1 MCIIDTPILNAVL
14 YIKKVANVK
23 NKYTPKNEIYMTC

>member
-1 MCIIDTPILNAVL
+1 MCIVDAPILNAVL

-23 NKYTPKNEIYMTC
+23 ITTKNVHTRDQ